1 MLCWCFIMSATQS
14 TGTSIAFRTLRPQEF
29 HQTASRPIHEVY
41 IPPVFTNKTN
51 VDLLNRFGEQFQLTG
66 IDISHEESRELR
78 VFDKFLARHVQPN
91 MICDVQCMLLWNEW
105 VRTYRREVHGFPT
118 LILEKEFRNVITD
131 KFGTG
136 IAYDDCRGAVFP
148 GVKFVP

>member
-1 MLCWCFIMSATQS
+1 MSATQS

-41 IPPVFTNKTN
+41 IPPVFTDKTN
-51 VDLLNRFGEQFQLTG
+51 IDMLNRFGEQFQLTG
-66 IDISHEESRELR
+66 IDISPEESRELR

-105 VRTYRREVHGFPT
+105 IRTFQRRTPGFPK
-118 LILEKEFRNVITD
+118 LIREKEFRDVIT
-131 KFGTG
+131 KNFNIK
-136 IAYDDCRGAVFP
+136 IATDGFRGAVYP
-148 GVKFVP
+148 GIKFIP